1 MEATM
6 TEDRPV
12 AAAVVTWRREVLISR
27 RLDGR
32 PPWSFVSGTIEPGER
47 PEDAAV
53 REVAEETG
61 LVVTARTIIGQ
72 RTHPATGRVI
82 AYVAAQAASRADV
95 APLDRSGLGEL
106 RWATLAEAAA
116 LMPGMHSPVR
126 DYLARELRQR

>member
-1 MEATM
+1 M
-6 TEDRPV
+6 TRKRPV
-12 AAAVVTWRREVLISR
+12 VAAIVTWGREVLISQR
-27 RLDGR
+27 VDGT
-32 PPWSFVSGTIEPGER
+32 PLWSFISGTIEPGER

-61 LVVTARTIIGQ
+61 LRVSTGMIIGQ

-82 AYVAAQAASRADV
+82 VYVAAQAASKSEV
-95 APLDRSGLGEL
+95 LPLDRSGLIEV

-126 DYLARELRQR
+126 DHLARELR